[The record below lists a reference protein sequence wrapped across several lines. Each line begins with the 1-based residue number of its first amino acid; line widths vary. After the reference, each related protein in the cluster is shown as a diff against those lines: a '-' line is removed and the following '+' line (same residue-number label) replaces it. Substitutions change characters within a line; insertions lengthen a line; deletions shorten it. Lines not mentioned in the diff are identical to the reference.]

1 MKPTTAHFGGGF
13 GHGLGR
19 DATKIKLTSV
29 QLSGGPSGSCVLLSQ
44 GHGHEQ
50 KASAAPAFKEDER
63 MQFR

>member
-1 MKPTTAHFGGGF
+1 MKPRAAHFGGGF

-44 GHGHEQ
+44 PHGHKQ
-50 KASAAPAFKEDER
+50 KPSAAPAFKEDKR
-63 MQFR
+63 MQFH